1 MIKIKIMNFN
11 KTFSVLGELKIKR
24 QIMLVKMI
32 VIMKILNILC
42 KINVFFNVQYTNS
55 TILLLLM
62 WFF

>member
-1 MIKIKIMNFN
+1 MNFN

-42 KINVFFNVQYTNS
+42 KINVFFNVQYTN
-55 TILLLLM
+55 
-62 WFF
+62 